1 MGIPPAKYIWLN
13 GEHVPWDEARVHVLA
28 HALHYGSAA
37 FEGIRAYDT
46 RGGPAVLGLEQHV
59 RRFFRSCKIVE
70 LPLRFTKAEVT
81 QAILDTI
88 RANGHASCYIRPLA
102 FRGYGSMGVF
112 PRENPVD
119 VVIATF
125 EWGAYHGQEALDKG
139 VDVCVSSWRRM
150 GPDTHPSM
158 AKAAGNYL
166 NSMLVVSEAK
176 RLGFAEGVVLDVDGY
191 VCEGSGENLFLVQ
204 DGLLYTPPVGSS
216 ILPGITRA
224 FVIQLARERG
234 LEVCEQRVP
243 REMLYTADEIFF
255 TGTAAEI
262 TPIRSVDGR
271 EVGEGSKGPIT
282 AGLQEEFFGI
292 VRGEVEDRHGWL
304 TPVG

>member
-1 MGIPPAKYIWLN
+1 MAIPPAKFIWFN

-46 RGGPAVLGLEQHV
+46 RGGPAVLGLDQHV

-70 LPLRFTKAEVT
+70 LPLRFTQAEISK
-81 QAILDTI
+81 AILDTI
-88 RANGHASCYIRPLA
+88 RENGHSACYIRPLA

-112 PRENPVD
+112 PGENPVD

-176 RLGFAEGVVLDVDGY
+176 RLGFAEGIVLDVDGY

-204 DGLLYTPPVGSS
+204 DGVLYTAPVGSS

-224 FVIQLARERG
+224 FVIQLAQERG
-234 LEVCEQRVP
+234 LEVKEQRVP
-243 REMLYTADEIFF
+243 REMLYTADELFF

-271 EVGEGSKGPIT
+271 EVGEGRKGPIT
-282 AGLQEEFFGI
+282 AGLQEDFFGI
-292 VRGEVEDRHGWL
+292 VRGEAEDRFGWL
-304 TPVG
+304 TPVS

>member
-1 MGIPPAKYIWLN
+1 MAIPPAKTIWFN
-13 GEHVPWDEARVHVLA
+13 GEQIPWDEARVHVLA
-28 HALHYGSAA
+28 HALHYGSAV

-46 RGGPAVLGLEQHV
+46 RGGPAVLGLRQHV
-59 RRFFRSCKIVE
+59 QRFFRSCKIVE
-70 LPLRFTKAEVT
+70 LPLRFTQAEIAE
-81 QAILDTI
+81 AILDTI
-88 RANGHASCYIRPLA
+88 RENGLSACYIRPLA
-102 FRGYGSMGVF
+102 FRGYGSIGVF
-112 PRENPVD
+112 PGENPVD
-119 VVIATF
+119 VIIATF
-125 EWGAYHGQEALDKG
+125 EWGAYHGKEGLEKG

-176 RLGFAEGVVLDVDGY
+176 RLGFAEGIVLDVDGY

-204 DGLLYTPPVGSS
+204 DGILYTAPVGSS

-224 FVIQLARERG
+224 FVIQLAQERG
-234 LEVCEQRVP
+234 LEVKEQRVP
-243 REMLYTADEIFF
+243 REMLYTADELFF

-271 EVGEGSKGPIT
+271 EVGDGRKGPIT
-282 AGLQEEFFGI
+282 AGLQEDFFGI
-292 VRGEVEDRHGWL
+292 VRGEAEDRYGWL